1 MAARVPHM
9 RVILYQGAVLVLCIA
24 VCFAAAAIGAAFTNP
39 NVPGWY
45 ANLDKPA
52 WTPPNRVFGPVW
64 SFLYLLMGISA
75 WQVWRR
81 TGLRAAAVPLALFGI
96 QLLLNAAWSGLFFGL
111 RSPGAAL
118 IDILLLW
125 CAILATMV
133 AFRRRSALAGW
144 LMLPYLAWVSFA
156 VALNVAIWNLNR

>member
-1 MAARVPHM
+1 MKGIFRQSAA
-9 RVILYQGAVLVLCIA
+9 LVLCGG
-24 VCFAAAAIGAAFTNP
+24 VCFAAAAIGAAFTSP

-45 ANLDKPA
+45 ANLNKPS
-52 WTPPNRVFGPVW
+52 WTPPSWVFGPVW
-64 SFLYLLMGISA
+64 SLLYLLMGISA

-81 TGLRAAAVPLALFGI
+81 TGLRAAIVPLVLFGI

-118 IDILLLW
+118 IDIVLLW
-125 CAILATMV
+125 CAILATV
-133 AFRRRSALAGW
+133 ITFWRRSAPAGW

-156 VALNVAIWNLNR
+156 VALNLAIWNLNR